1 MLRDIFTSQRQFI
14 NYFFD
19 NVDLAAAEKVMA
31 SFLSCKG
38 IIIFTGVGK
47 SGIIADKLAK
57 TLLSTG
63 TKSLYLPP
71 SSAIH
76 GDIGMVSENDLVVM
90 LSKSG
95 KSLEILEI
103 AKIMKKRGIQ
113 TMAWV
118 SESGSSL
125 SDVCDDTI
133 HLPLES
139 EICPF
144 GLAPTT
150 STAVQL
156 IFGDIIAV
164 ALMKAKKFSID
175 QYALNHP
182 GGAIGKMIAQSVG
195 DVMLKGDDLPLCHV
209 DDKLKDS
216 LVELSNKRCGCLLVI
231 DDDEKLAGIFTDG
244 DLRRFIEKGKGKG
257 FSKKMGELITREFLY
272 TSPGT
277 LTSQALELMEMDKK
291 VMMLPVLEDE
301 QLVGLIHIHHI
312 LSPYYHVP
320 KKEKQLLK

>member
-19 NVDLAAAEKVMA
+19 HVNLDDAEKVMA

-38 IIIFTGVGK
+38 IVIFTGVGK

-63 TKSLYLPP
+63 TKSLYLPA

-76 GDIGMVSENDLVVM
+76 GDIGMVSQDDLVVV

-95 KSLEILEI
+95 KSPEILEL
-103 AKIMKKRGIQ
+103 AKIMKKRKIA
-113 TMAWV
+113 TMAWI
-118 SESGSSL
+118 SDAGSSL
-125 SDVCDDTI
+125 SQIVDDAVT
-133 HLPLES
+133 LPLQS

-164 ALMKAKKFSID
+164 ALMKAKKFSLD

-182 GGAIGKMIAQSVG
+182 GGAIGKMIAQSVS
-195 DVMLKGDDLPLCHV
+195 DVMIKGDQLPICYEA
-209 DDKLKDS
+209 DKIKDV
-216 LVELSNKRCGCLLVI
+216 LVELSNKRCGCLLVL
-231 DDDEKLAGIFTDG
+231 DSNKKLSGIFTDG
-244 DLRRFIEKGKGKG
+244 DLRRFIEKEKGKA
-257 FSKKMGELITREFLY
+257 FSTKMKDLITREFLF
-272 TSPGT
+272 TTPDT
-277 LTSQALELMEMDKK
+277 LTSQALEQMESEKK
-291 VMMLPVLEDE
+291 VMVLPVLEQGE
-301 QLVGLIHIHHI
+301 LVGLIHIHHI
-312 LSPYYHVP
+312 LSPIYHSQ
-320 KKEKQLLK
+320 KKEVQFFK

>member
-19 NVDLAAAEKVMA
+19 HVDLDEAERVMA
-31 SFLSCKG
+31 KFLSCKG
-38 IIIFTGVGK
+38 NIVFTGVGK

-76 GDIGMVSENDLVVM
+76 GDIGMVSEGDLVVM

-95 KSLEILEI
+95 KSFEIVEL
-103 AKIMKKRGIQ
+103 AKLMAKRGID

-118 SESGSSL
+118 SEAGSEL
-125 SDVCDDTI
+125 SHVSDDTV
-133 HLPLES
+133 HLPLQS

-156 IFGDIIAV
+156 IFGDVIAV
-164 ALMKAKKFSID
+164 AMMKAKKFSID

-182 GGAIGKMIAQSVG
+182 GGAIGKMIAQSVN
-195 DVMLKGDDLPLCHV
+195 DVMIKGEELPLCRE
-209 DDKLKDS
+209 DDKLKDV
-216 LVELSNKRCGCLLVI
+216 LVELSNKRCGCLLVL
-231 DDDEKLAGIFTDG
+231 DKDGQLAGIFTDG
-244 DLRRFIEKGKGKG
+244 DLRRFIEKNKGKG
-257 FSKKMGELITREFLY
+257 FSTKMGELITREFIH
-272 TSPGT
+272 TTPET
-277 LTSQALELMEMDKK
+277 LTSSALELMETDRK
-291 VMMLPVLEDE
+291 VMMLPVLNHGE
-301 QLVGLIHIHHI
+301 LVGLIHIHHI
-312 LSPYYHVP
+312 LSPYYHSK
-320 KKEKQLLK
+320 KKEKQLQN